1 MKTMRVLVVDDHNLF
16 RQGLVSLIRTRSDL
30 MRVVGEAA
38 SGSEAIEMT
47 AKLHPDLVMMD
58 LYMPEMDGLQ
68 AMQKIRNEYPETAI
82 VMLTSSED
90 DEHLAE
96 AMHLGAS
103 GYLTKSLEAEELFR
117 LVEAVSEGEIGLTAS
132 MANRLL
138 ARSRQLIAAP
148 TSYNMALTERER
160 EVLELIARGASNNE
174 IADELCIS
182 RNTVKIHVRNVL
194 QKLDVENRTQAAME
208 ALQRGLIHRDLP
220 KHD

>member
-1 MKTMRVLVVDDHNLF
+1 MNVLVVDDHNLF
-16 RQGLVSLIRTRSDL
+16 RQGLVGLIKTRPDL
-30 MRVVGEAA
+30 MCVIGEAA
-38 SGSEAIEMT
+38 SGLEAVDLTE
-47 AKLHPDLVMMD
+47 KLRPDLVMMD
-58 LYMPEMDGLQ
+58 LYMPELDGLQ
-68 AMQKIRNEYPETAI
+68 AMQKIHELNPDTAV

-96 AMHLGAS
+96 AMRLGAS
-103 GYLTKSLEAEELFR
+103 GYLSKTLEAEELFE
-117 LVEAVSEGEIGLTAS
+117 LVEAVAVGEIALTAS

-138 ARSRQLIAAP
+138 ARSRKLIAAP

-174 IADELCIS
+174 IADALCIS

-194 QKLDVENRTQAAME
+194 QKLQVENRTQAAMQ
-208 ALQRGLIHRDLP
+208 AVQRGLVHRDLP

>member
-1 MKTMRVLVVDDHNLF
+1 MKPMRVLVVDDHNLF
-16 RQGLVSLIRTRSDL
+16 RQGLVSLIRTRADL
-30 MRVVGEAA
+30 MSVIGEAA
-38 SGSEAIEMT
+38 SGYEAIEMT
-47 AKLHPDLVMMD
+47 ARLHPDLVMMD

-68 AMQKIRNEYPETAI
+68 AMQKIRELHPEAAV

-96 AMHLGAS
+96 AMRLGAS
-103 GYLTKSLEAEELFR
+103 GYLSKSLEADELFK
-117 LVEAVSEGEIGLTAS
+117 LVEAVAEGEIALTAS

-138 ARSRQLIAAP
+138 ARSRKLIAAP
-148 TSYNMALTERER
+148 TAYNMALTERER

-194 QKLDVENRTQAAME
+194 QKLQVENRTQAAMQ
-208 ALQRGLIHRDLP
+208 AVQRGLVHPDISNNT
-220 KHD
+220 